1 LRWREKSFD
10 FVLPSDVGEDGRPMG
25 LKRILLMGNPNVG
38 KSVFFSRI
46 TGVKVIA
53 SNYPGTTVG
62 FTKGSMKLGEE
73 EVEVIDV
80 PGTYTLEATS
90 KAEEVASQMLQDGDL
105 VINVADATN
114 LERNLYL
121 TQELLERQIPVIVA
135 LNIWDDTKHKGISID
150 VAKLEE
156 RLGVPVL
163 PTVAVT
169 GQGIKELVDR
179 IPEAISPALPQRTRD
194 ERWAAVG
201 DIIEHVQTI
210 THHHHTWL
218 ERLQD
223 ASIKPLTGLPIAA
236 VVLAASFL
244 VIRFIGEGLIGYVLE
259 PLFENLWAPLM
270 MKLSVALGSSG
281 FWHDMLIGNLFDGEI
296 DFFQSMGV
304 LTTGLFIPLG
314 AVLPYILAF
323 YLILG
328 LLEDVGYLPR
338 LAVLLDNLMHRMGLH
353 GYAIIPTMLGLGC
366 CVPAIMATRI
376 LESKRERFIAA
387 TLISIAIPCAASQ
400 AMIIGLVGAEG
411 GQYVAMVYGTLFVV
425 WLTLGLILN
434 RAVRGFSPE
443 LLIEIPPYRR
453 PSWRGVLTKLWMR
466 TYGFLR
472 EALPIILLAIF
483 AIGILYHLGVFDA
496 IANFTAPVVSG
507 LFGLPEEGVVAIV
520 VGFLRKDVAIGLL
533 APLSLSAAQLV
544 VGSVVLTMFL
554 PCIAAFVVLARELGI
569 KGLLMA
575 IGIMLAATVVVGGLL
590 NLVL

>member
-1 LRWREKSFD
+1 MS
-10 FVLPSDVGEDGRPMG
+10 SSCHQSGGEDGRPTG
-25 LKRILLMGNPNVG
+25 LKRILLIGNPNVG

-80 PGTYTLEATS
+80 PGTYTLEPTS

-135 LNIWDDTKHKGISID
+135 LNIWDDTKHKGITID

-179 IPEAISPALPQRTRD
+179 IPEAISPALPQRTHD

-223 ASIKPLTGLPIAA
+223 ASVKPRTGLPIAA
-236 VVLAASFL
+236 FTLVASFF
-244 VIRFIGEGLIGYVLE
+244 VIRFIGEGLIGYVME
-259 PLFENLWAPLM
+259 PLFDKLWAPLM
-270 MKLSVALGSSG
+270 MKLSGLLGSG
-281 FWHDMLIGNLFDGEI
+281 FWHDMLIGKLFDGEI

-338 LAVLLDNLMHRMGLH
+338 LAVLLDNLMHRVGLH

-366 CVPAIMATRI
+366 AVPAILSTRI

-387 TLISIAIPCAASQ
+387 TLISIALPCAASQ

-411 GQYVAMVYGTLFVV
+411 WQYVAMIYGTLFLV
-425 WLTLGLILN
+425 WLILGLIIN
-434 RAVRGFSPE
+434 RVARGFSPE

-453 PSWRGVLTKLWMR
+453 PSWRAVFTKLWMR
-466 TYGFLR
+466 VYGFLR
-472 EALPIILLAIF
+472 EALPIILIAIF
-483 AIGILYHLGVFDA
+483 AIGILYNLGVFDA
-496 IANFTAPVVSG
+496 IANFAAPVVSG
-507 LFGLPEEGVVAIV
+507 LFGLPEDSVVAIV

-533 APLSLSAAQLV
+533 APLSLSATQLV
-544 VGSVVLTMFL
+544 VGCVVLTMFL
-554 PCIAAFVVLARELGI
+554 PCIAAFVVLARELGV
-569 KGLLMA
+569 KGLLAA
-575 IGIMLAATVVVGGLL
+575 IGIMLAATAIVGGLL

>member
-1 LRWREKSFD
+1 MS
-10 FVLPSDVGEDGRPMG
+10 SSCHQSGGEDGRPTG
-25 LKRILLMGNPNVG
+25 LKRILLIGNPNVG

-80 PGTYTLEATS
+80 PGTYTLEPTS

-179 IPEAISPALPQRTRD
+179 IPEAISPALPQRTHD

-223 ASIKPLTGLPIAA
+223 ASVKPRTGLPIAA
-236 VVLAASFL
+236 FTLVASFF
-244 VIRFIGEGLIGYVLE
+244 VIRFIGEGLIGYVME
-259 PLFENLWAPLM
+259 PLFDKLWAPLM
-270 MKLSVALGSSG
+270 MKLSGLLGSG
-281 FWHDMLIGNLFDGEI
+281 FWHDMLIGKLFDGEI

-338 LAVLLDNLMHRMGLH
+338 LAVLLDNLMHRVGLH

-366 CVPAIMATRI
+366 CVPAILSTRI

-387 TLISIAIPCAASQ
+387 TLISIALPCAASQ

-411 GQYVAMVYGTLFVV
+411 WQYVAMIYGTLFLV
-425 WLTLGLILN
+425 WLILGLIIN
-434 RAVRGFSPE
+434 RVARGFSPE

-453 PSWRGVLTKLWMR
+453 PSWRAVFTKLWMR
-466 TYGFLR
+466 VYGFLR
-472 EALPIILLAIF
+472 EALPIILIAIF
-483 AIGILYHLGVFDA
+483 AIGILYNLGVFDA
-496 IANFTAPVVSG
+496 IANFAAPVVSG
-507 LFGLPEEGVVAIV
+507 LFGLPEDSVVAIV

-533 APLSLSAAQLV
+533 APLSLSATQLV
-544 VGSVVLTMFL
+544 VGCVVLTMFF
-554 PCIAAFVVLARELGI
+554 PCIAAFVVLARELGV
-569 KGLLMA
+569 KGLLAA
-575 IGIMLAATVVVGGLL
+575 IGIMLAATVAVGGLL